1 MALSATALLVL
12 AAISLGIGG
21 LAPGA
26 LYASAP
32 HTSPA
37 PANLPTMI
45 GLLQQASNLGQFA
58 GPMMLGALAAH
69 YGWPAVAFAAVPVA
83 PAGAMA
89 CLLLRGADN
98 Q

>member
-1 MALSATALLVL
+1 
-12 AAISLGIGG
+12 
-21 LAPGA
+21 
-26 LYASAP
+26 
-32 HTSPA
+32 
-37 PANLPTMI
+37 MI

-58 GPMMLGALAAH
+58 GPMMLGALAAQ

-83 PAGAMA
+83 LAGAMA